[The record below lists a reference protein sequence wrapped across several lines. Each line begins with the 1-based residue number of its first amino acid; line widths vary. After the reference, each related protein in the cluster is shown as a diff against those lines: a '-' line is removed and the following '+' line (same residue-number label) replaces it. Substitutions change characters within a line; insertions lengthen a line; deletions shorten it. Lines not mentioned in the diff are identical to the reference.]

1 MDRAKWTGSIVA
13 AWLALGTGVAMAQ
26 PAAVTPPP
34 SPPATTVALSATVET
49 CETSP
54 LPVGRVASFVG
65 SMPATTG
72 ATQMQMRFD
81 LQRRRPGERH
91 WRIVGGA
98 QGFGVW
104 ETADP
109 GRAGFVFHKRVD
121 SLPAPA
127 TYRAVVRFR
136 WNAVDGTIVRVAR
149 RATSA
154 CDQPDL
160 RPDLVPGSLRAV
172 LDAQP
177 ALAVYTIVVR
187 NAGRSAAGPFSV
199 RVAGGV
205 GSVPGLAAG
214 GQASVIVVGA
224 ACAPG
229 STVAAMVDSD
239 HRIDETDERNGL
251 RRRCPLAS

>member
-1 MDRAKWTGSIVA
+1 MDCAKRTGSIVA
-13 AWLALGTGVAMAQ
+13 AWLALGTGVALAQ
-26 PAAVTPPP
+26 PAPVTPAPP
-34 SPPATTVALSATVET
+34 PPATPVALSAAVET

-81 LQRRRPGERH
+81 LQRRHPGERH
-91 WRIVGGA
+91 WRIVRGA

-104 ETADP
+104 ATADP

-127 TYRAVVRFR
+127 AYRAVVRFR
-136 WNAVDGTIVRVAR
+136 WNAADGTIVRRAR
-149 RATSA
+149 RTTSA

-177 ALAVYTIVVR
+177 ALAVYTFVVR
-187 NAGRSAAGPFSV
+187 NSGRSAAGPFSV
-199 RVAGGV
+199 RVAGAVAG
-205 GSVPGLAAG
+205 VPGLAAG
-214 GQASVIVVGA
+214 GQASVVVVGA

-229 STVAAMVDSD
+229 SMVDALVDSD
-239 HRIDETDERNGL
+239 HRVDETDERNAL